1 MTALAEICD
10 RIPGNPVKG
19 SRQMKGACQIE
30 ERKAIACFRSQQKTN
45 PGSIQMVLPLAG
57 LAR

>member
-1 MTALAEICD
+1 
-10 RIPGNPVKG
+10 
-19 SRQMKGACQIE
+19 MKGACQIE